1 MKLKLAVLGLF
12 VLFSG
17 VANAS
22 PWTGEKA
29 DGMYSDMTI
38 TNIHTG
44 VVDFRPYFCIEAVR
58 SVNNTDIKACAVR
71 GYSNWAAGF
80 DEFYNQAMYY
90 YATGQLVRIYYQ
102 PNVWTHEGLRELTRN
117 AIVGFST
124 CSSIDHCLDLI
135 VRIHHDFK
143 G

>member
-1 MKLKLAVLGLF
+1 MFINGGCMKLKLAVLGLF

-58 SVNNTDIKACAVR
+58 
-71 GYSNWAAGF
+71 
-80 DEFYNQAMYY
+80 
-90 YATGQLVRIYYQ
+90 
-102 PNVWTHEGLRELTRN
+102 
-117 AIVGFST
+117 
-124 CSSIDHCLDLI
+124 
-135 VRIHHDFK
+135 
-143 G
+143 